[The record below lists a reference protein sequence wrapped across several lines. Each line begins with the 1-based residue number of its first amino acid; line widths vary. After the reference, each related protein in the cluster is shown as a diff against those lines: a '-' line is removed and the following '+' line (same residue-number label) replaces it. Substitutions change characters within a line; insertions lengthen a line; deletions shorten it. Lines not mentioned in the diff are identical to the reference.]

1 MKITNVGY
9 NYTHPI
15 GFTIDRP
22 HGSGD
27 YILLILRSE
36 AFFVLNGTRMIT
48 PADSA
53 IIFKKG
59 TPQLYG
65 SAKGEYINDW
75 IHFDLETDDI
85 NEFDKLGIP
94 FDTVIPLGETIELS
108 QYIKTIFMELHSKNM
123 HKEKSAER
131 YFELLLFKLSEKIN
145 RPAPQKDNYIYQTLC
160 ALRNEIQ
167 LTPQN
172 EWNIDQISQKI
183 QMSRSYIQHL
193 YKRFFGMSIT
203 EDIQNSRMEYAKYL
217 LSSTNEKISSIA
229 KSCGY
234 ENDVHFMR
242 LFKKQTA
249 MTPSEFRSG
258 AFRGK
263 KSF

>member
-1 MKITNVGY
+1 M
-9 NYTHPI
+9 
-15 GFTIDRP
+15 
-22 HGSGD
+22 
-27 YILLILRSE
+27 
-36 AFFVLNGTRMIT
+36 
-48 PADSA
+48 
-53 IIFKKG
+53 
-59 TPQLYG
+59 
-65 SAKGEYINDW
+65 
-75 IHFDLETDDI
+75 
-85 NEFDKLGIP
+85 
-94 FDTVIPLGETIELS
+94 
-108 QYIKTIFMELHSKNM
+108 
-123 HKEKSAER
+123 
-131 YFELLLFKLSEKIN
+131 
-145 RPAPQKDNYIYQTLC
+145 
-160 ALRNEIQ
+160 RNEIQ
-167 LTPQN
+167 LAPQN
-172 EWNIDQISQKI
+172 EWNIDWISQKI